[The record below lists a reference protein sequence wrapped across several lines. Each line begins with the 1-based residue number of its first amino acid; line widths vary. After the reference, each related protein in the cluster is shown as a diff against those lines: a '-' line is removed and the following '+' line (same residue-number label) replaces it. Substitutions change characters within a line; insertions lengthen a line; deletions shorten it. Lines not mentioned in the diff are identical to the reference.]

1 VILLHSTS
9 GTLPEKMPK
18 QVKIPCNGP
27 AKAIH
32 LLSGIGG
39 WSFPANQAK
48 SVSMIVRLHYQ
59 DGKTEDHPLK
69 NGEHFA
75 DYIRRVDVPE
85 STFAFAV
92 RGQQVRYLSIKPQ
105 RTSEAIKDIEFIK
118 GPDKSAPLVIAV
130 TVESPEGDS
139 QSK

>member
-1 VILLHSTS
+1 
-9 GTLPEKMPK
+9 
-18 QVKIPCNGP
+18 
-27 AKAIH
+27 
-32 LLSGIGG
+32 
-39 WSFPANQAK
+39 
-48 SVSMIVRLHYQ
+48 
-59 DGKTEDHPLK
+59 
-69 NGEHFA
+69 
-75 DYIRRVDVPE
+75 